1 MNSKNKKILIIED
14 DATLSLMYKVKFETD
29 GFIVLTADNG
39 ALGVEMAKEEKPDL
53 ILLDVILPQLD
64 GFSVLEEIKR
74 NAGTKNIPV
83 AMLTSLGTTEDQEKG
98 IKMGAVDYIIK
109 ASLTPAELSEKV
121 SSILNK

>member
-14 DATLSLMYKVKFETD
+14 DVTISLMYKVKFEAD

-39 ALGVEMAKEEKPDL
+39 ASGVEMAKEEKPDL

-83 AMLTSLGTTEDQEKG
+83 VVLTSLGTAEDQEKG

>member
-1 MNSKNKKILIIED
+1 MNSEKKKILIIED
-14 DATLSLMYKVKFETD
+14 DVTISLMYKVKFEAD

-39 ALGVEMAKEEKPDL
+39 ASGVEMAKEEKPDL

-64 GFSVLEEIKR
+64 GFSALEEIKR
-74 NAGTKNIPV
+74 SAGTKNIPV
-83 AMLTSLGTTEDQEKG
+83 VVLTSLGTAEDQEKG

>member
-1 MNSKNKKILIIED
+1 MNSEKKKILIIED
-14 DATLSLMYKVKFETD
+14 DVTISLMYKVKFEAD

-39 ALGVEMAKEEKPDL
+39 ASGVEMAKEEKPDL

-74 NAGTKNIPV
+74 SAGTKNIPV
-83 AMLTSLGTTEDQEKG
+83 VVLTSLGTAEDQEKG

>member
-39 ALGVEMAKEEKPDL
+39 ALGVEMAKKEKPDL